1 MNNFKLFDRL
11 LRKGSWYASSII
23 NNNINWIWLELPIAI
38 FSDNVTSFS
47 ATILVLLSHFVSINF
62 FFWRSFF
69 SFFFLF
75 FSFSLDFFTY
85 QLDFC
90 LSFDMF
96 EPCTVLNPWIFCV
109 TFRFFSFFEFLFFFF
124 CTFWMLWLLVTVNK
138 LKHKVCHW

>member
-1 MNNFKLFDRL
+1 MNNFKLFDSL
-11 LRKGSWYASSII
+11 LRKCSWYASSII

-69 SFFFLF
+69 SFFFP
-75 FSFSLDFFTY
+75 LDFFTY
-85 QLDFC
+85 QLDFSLS

-109 TFRFFSFFEFLFFFF
+109 TFRFFSFFEFLFFLG
-124 CTFWMLWLLVTVNK
+124 TFWMLWLLVTVNK

>member
-1 MNNFKLFDRL
+1 MNNFKLFDSL

-69 SFFFLF
+69 SFFF
-75 FSFSLDFFTY
+75 
-85 QLDFC
+85 
-90 LSFDMF
+90 
-96 EPCTVLNPWIFCV
+96 
-109 TFRFFSFFEFLFFFF
+109 FFF
-124 CTFWMLWLLVTVNK
+124 CFPGLFHLSARFLSLFWHVSLAQSWILESSVSPSVFFLFLNSCFFLVLFGCCDCWLL
-138 LKHKVCHW
+138 WIS